1 MSLER
6 VLITGGAGQL
16 GSELARQLD
25 GRAEVRAFPRN
36 ELDIADDDAVARVM
50 AFFAPDT
57 VFNCAAYHNVDLC
70 ETQEDMSFRING
82 VAVKRMAERCSEAG
96 AKLVHY
102 STNYVFDGRSPEPYA
117 ESDLPAPRSV
127 YAISKLAGE
136 QAALTYGRGALV
148 VRTAGIYGLHGSGQ
162 KGGNFVT
169 RMLTRA
175 KDGQHVRMVG
185 DQHLQP
191 TFARDLAAAS
201 IEAVEKEADGI
212 VHLTA
217 SGACSWLDFTRAIY
231 EVAGLDVEIEEVKT
245 SGSVDR
251 PLNGVLARPRADQLG
266 LTPLRDWRE
275 ALADYMQLA
284 GYAAP

>member
-1 MSLER
+1 VSLER

-16 GSELARQLD
+16 GTELAEQLS
-25 GRAEVRAFPRN
+25 GRAEVRSLTRS
-36 ELDIADDDAVARVM
+36 ELDIADDDAVAR
-50 AFFAPDT
+50 AITGFAPT
-57 VFNCAAYHNVDLC
+57 AVFNCAAYHNVDLC
-70 ETQEDMSFRING
+70 ETQEEMSFRINA
-82 VAVKRMAERCSEAG
+82 VAVKRMAQRCSEAG

-102 STNYVFDGRSPEPYA
+102 STNYVFDGRRAEPYA
-117 ESDLPAPRSV
+117 ELDIPAPRSV
-127 YAISKLAGE
+127 YAISKLSGE
-136 QAALTYGRGALV
+136 HTALTYGAGALV
-148 VRTAGIYGLHGSGQ
+148 IRSSGIYGLHGSGQ

-175 KDGQHVRMVG
+175 RDGQQIRMVG

-201 IEAVEKEADGI
+201 IEAVEKDADGLL
-212 VHLTA
+212 HLTA
-217 SGACSWLDFTRAIY
+217 GGACSWLEFTQAIY
-231 EVAGLDVEIEEVKT
+231 EIAGLVIEIESVTT
-245 SGSVDR
+245 SGPVDR

-284 GYAAP
+284 GYAAA